1 MTPTAKAASSPT
13 QKVFRLASICF
24 FFSGATALIYEVLW
38 ARMLGLVFG
47 ATTIAVSA
55 VLAAFM
61 GGLATGSTIGGSF
74 AGKLRK
80 PLQAYALIEI
90 GIGLYAVIVPSL
102 FRGIDWIYAS
112 IWEHFHPGFYGF
124 AFSRFALAAIVL
136 FVPTA
141 LMGATLPVL
150 VAGIDNVGESRASRV
165 TKLYSLNL
173 AGAIVGTIAAGF
185 LLLPRLA
192 VRLTIWIAAAF
203 NLLIGAA
210 VLVARPLPVP
220 HKEKTTLPTPGESYE
235 AQLPG

>member
-61 GGLATGSTIGGSF
+61 GGLATGSAIGGSL
-74 AGKLRK
+74 AGRLRK
-80 PLQAYALIEI
+80 PMHVYALIEI
-90 GIGLYAVIVPSL
+90 GIGLYAVTVPWL
-102 FRGIDWIYAS
+102 FRGIDLIYAS
-112 IWEHFHPGFYGF
+112 IWERFHPGFYGF
-124 AFSRFALAAIVL
+124 ALSRFTLAMLVL

-141 LMGATLPVL
+141 LMGATLPIL
-150 VAGIDNVGESRASRV
+150 VAAIHNVGESRASSIA
-165 TKLYSLNL
+165 KLYSLNL

-185 LLLPRLA
+185 LLLPNFG
-192 VRLTIWIAAAF
+192 VRLTVWIAATG
-203 NLLIGAA
+203 NLL
-210 VLVARPLPVP
+210 
-220 HKEKTTLPTPGESYE
+220 
-235 AQLPG
+235 